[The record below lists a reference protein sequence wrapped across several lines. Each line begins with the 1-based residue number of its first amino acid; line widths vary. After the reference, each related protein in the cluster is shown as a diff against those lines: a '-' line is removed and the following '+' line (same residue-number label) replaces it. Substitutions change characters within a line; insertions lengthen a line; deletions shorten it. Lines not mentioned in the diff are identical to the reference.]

1 MHHIYIDNIDAV
13 IDKAVEKILGYKLTE
28 TKRIEVG
35 LPGRCGGSGLSDL
48 RSAVPASYMRTVIAT
63 VPTLKVVSPTLYQF
77 FLDQIGGDDKFHVDY
92 AYAKLLADFY
102 WHDPSLPERGAAPF
116 KLPTSTRK
124 AVTTAAAQEKQ
135 FMQNTH
141 SRSKYYVMQELERN
155 CTRGSRVSQ
164 RWAKWQR
171 ARFVSAGGKLAHQ
184 WLGVLPKEARLI
196 RPPPKFEGHL
206 FKIAL
211 QHRSGLPCVASQAVG
226 LTCKC
231 RSKVKGKRHIVDKF
245 GFHLSQC
252 PLGGWRISRHDDM
265 NCEVGF
271 GIREAGNNATWTD
284 AHQLLHA
291 LPSHKKEKGSRTRRH
306 RIPDIKSIDQ
316 NGAKSAVDCMITR
329 AKAKITGERAAAR
342 AGENGKWSKY
352 EKFMQRCAAENPD
365 DPRLQTEIIPFVV
378 ETHGAAGPE
387 ACRLMAMTKHQ
398 FGRVVLPCE
407 DKSSEQ
413 IFYAAWAYRIS
424 TALQRG
430 TALMIHNIVLGNST
444 KSRRTKD
451 VDVEPESDEDRGVEV
466 EATEGG
472 EIESSSEA
480 EATGSE
486 CSGESEAESEKE
498 PAGVPAL
505 VPSQV
510 VVKGEQSAA
519 AAATK
524 TRR

>member
-1 MHHIYIDNIDAV
+1 MLII
-13 IDKAVEKILGYKLTE
+13 
-28 TKRIEVG
+28 
-35 LPGRCGGSGLSDL
+35 
-48 RSAVPASYMRTVIAT
+48 
-63 VPTLKVVSPTLYQF
+63 
-77 FLDQIGGDDKFHVDY
+77 Y

-102 WHDPSLPERGAAPF
+102 WHGPSLPERGAAPF

-124 AVTTAAAQEKQ
+124 AVTTAAVQEKK
-135 FMQNTH
+135 FMQNAH
-141 SRSKYYVMQELERN
+141 SRSRYYVMEELERN
-155 CTRGSRVSQ
+155 CTRGSRADQ

-184 WLGVLPKEARLI
+184 WLGLLPKEARLV

-211 QHRSGLPCVASQAVG
+211 QHRSGLPCVESKAVG

-231 RSKVKGKRHIVDKF
+231 KSRVKGKRHIVDKF

-252 PLGGWRISRHDDM
+252 PLGGWRISRHDAM

-316 NGAKSAVDCMITR
+316 NGARSAVDCMVTR
-329 AKAKITGERAAAR
+329 AKAKITEERAAAR
-342 AGENGKWSKY
+342 AGENGKWPEY
-352 EKFMQRCAAENPD
+352 EKFMKRCAAENPS

-398 FGRVVLPCE
+398 FGRIVLPCE
-407 DKSSEQ
+407 DRSSEQ
-413 IFYAAWAYRIS
+413 IFYAVLAY
-424 TALQRG
+424 TAYPQHCR
-430 TALMIHNIVLGNST
+430 
-444 KSRRTKD
+444 
-451 VDVEPESDEDRGVEV
+451 
-466 EATEGG
+466 EGQ
-472 EIESSSEA
+472 
-480 EATGSE
+480 
-486 CSGESEAESEKE
+486 
-498 PAGVPAL
+498 P
-505 VPSQV
+505 
-510 VVKGEQSAA
+510 
-519 AAATK
+519 
-524 TRR
+524 